1 MRWMNYST
9 TKHLDTIAWILR
21 NPQQQSRLLYWKH
34 ANSTIR
40 VQLSKLDYAS
50 EKIVLYD
57 GAALQATA
65 AFKQFTALSDLN
77 SFPPTIQSATDETT
91 SRKIF
96 EQSNLISNILH
107 ST

>member
-1 MRWMNYST
+1 MNYST

-50 EKIVLYD
+50 EEIVLYD

-65 AFKQFTALSDLN
+65 AFKQFTALSDAN
-77 SFPPTIQSATDETT
+77 SFPPTIHG
-91 SRKIF
+91 R
-96 EQSNLISNILH
+96 NNIKKDI
-107 ST
+107 